1 MKTSEIVKEII
12 EIFVKPKRQ
21 KQHIQE
27 IIGDL
32 SKGEVGILAYLL
44 NEKNNISSNELEN
57 HLQVS
62 SARIASTLNSLE
74 KKGLIKRSKS
84 EEDKRK
90 IVISITTNGITKI
103 EEHQEK
109 VQRYVEH
116 LVEL

>member
-44 NEKNNISSNELEN
+44 NETKS
-57 HLQVS
+57 
-62 SARIASTLNSLE
+62 
-74 KKGLIKRSKS
+74 IKRLLRRLFSLPKQPNHVQS
-84 EEDKRK
+84 L
-90 IVISITTNGITKI
+90 I
-103 EEHQEK
+103 QE
-109 VQRYVEH
+109 
-116 LVEL
+116 LA

>member
-12 EIFVKPKRQ
+12 EIFIKPKRQ

-62 SARIASTLNSLE
+62 A
-74 KKGLIKRSKS
+74 
-84 EEDKRK
+84 
-90 IVISITTNGITKI
+90 
-103 EEHQEK
+103 QEL
-109 VQRYVEH
+109 QA
-116 LVEL
+116 L

>member
-44 NEKNNISSNELEN
+44 NEKNNI
-57 HLQVS
+57 
-62 SARIASTLNSLE
+62 
-74 KKGLIKRSKS
+74 
-84 EEDKRK
+84 
-90 IVISITTNGITKI
+90 
-103 EEHQEK
+103 
-109 VQRYVEH
+109 
-116 LVEL
+116 